1 MKTIIIEDNTA
12 ARESL
17 KRLLNTHC
25 NNISIIGE
33 ASNVE
38 EATNL
43 INSLKPNLIFL
54 DVELPDGN
62 GFDLLLNMKS
72 IDFQVIFISS
82 FKQYALKAI
91 KFSALDYL
99 LKPFD
104 IDELKQAV
112 QKAKQEIDIHETP
125 KKIKTLTHNINQKS
139 SIPDKLIL
147 KDKYGI
153 QILTVNEIYHLQAN
167 GSYTEFYLKDKSP
180 LIASKSLKEY
190 QKLLSDSTFFRCHQ
204 SHIINLNHLSRY
216 DKREGD
222 FLILNNGNKV
232 PLATRKRDSFF
243 KIIAI

>member
-1 MKTIIIEDNTA
+1 MKTIIIEDNLA
-12 ARESL
+12 AKESL
-17 KRLLNTHC
+17 KRLLISHC
-25 NNISIIGE
+25 KDVTIVGE
-33 ASNVE
+33 ACNVKDALE
-38 EATNL
+38 T
-43 INSLKPNLIFL
+43 INELKPSLIFL

-62 GFDLLLNMKS
+62 GFDLLTKLTS
-72 IDFQVIFISS
+72 VDFQIIFISS

-125 KKIKTLTHNINQKS
+125 RKIKTLTHNINQKS

-204 SHIINLNHLSRY
+204 SHIINLNHLCRY

-232 PLATRKRDSFF
+232 PLATRKRDTFF
-243 KIIAI
+243 KIIAS